1 MDFPVGTR
9 VVLCGLQK
17 APEQNGKRGD
27 VQSVGSERF
36 HVRLDDDGR
45 VLAVRASNL
54 ELEPRSVASLN
65 IKELKLI
72 LQKSNH
78 RVEELG
84 GMDKHDLQAAVAEF
98 STPERNAEI
107 LLAHKKE
114 QLQQSSP
121 TSTASMG
128 VSAEQIKKAT
138 EQMNSMDP
146 EQLRQQAAMLRNMPP
161 DVLRRQN
168 PMLRNMT
175 DEQIRQAA
183 VQFEMMA
190 SNPAMMKA
198 ATEQL
203 SGMSPEDLKRQ
214 GSTDNSGAANAAVS
228 SAIPAA
234 LAGDPAEM
242 LKNMDPET
250 IKQQVKMM
258 KSMPPSQLRLLN
270 PQFASMSD
278 DQIRQFTAQMDM
290 LASNPTMMKM
300 ATEQMKNLSP
310 DDIKALQEQRMPVGT
325 MGAEMDPIAFLSK
338 TSGKQVKE
346 MLQTAK
352 ANPDVLRAVAPTA
365 DQQQLQGWI
374 DRIGSM
380 DESTL
385 DRIISILTKLSYV
398 VRPIW
403 GAYQKANRAFAGHL
417 LKIIGLLPIVV
428 FLFQRYGRRITDKVI
443 ETGEVSTEEP
453 AMAFEDEF

>member
-1 MDFPVGTR
+1 
-9 VVLCGLQK
+9 
-17 APEQNGKRGD
+17 
-27 VQSVGSERF
+27 
-36 HVRLDDDGR
+36 
-45 VLAVRASNL
+45 
-54 ELEPRSVASLN
+54 
-65 IKELKLI
+65 
-72 LQKSNH
+72 
-78 RVEELG
+78 
-84 GMDKHDLQAAVAEF
+84 
-98 STPERNAEI
+98 
-107 LLAHKKE
+107 
-114 QLQQSSP
+114 
-121 TSTASMG
+121 
-128 VSAEQIKKAT
+128 
-138 EQMNSMDP
+138 
-146 EQLRQQAAMLRNMPP
+146 
-161 DVLRRQN
+161 
-168 PMLRNMT
+168 
-175 DEQIRQAA
+175 
-183 VQFEMMA
+183 
-190 SNPAMMKA
+190 
-198 ATEQL
+198 
-203 SGMSPEDLKRQ
+203 
-214 GSTDNSGAANAAVS
+214 
-228 SAIPAA
+228 
-234 LAGDPAEM
+234 
-242 LKNMDPET
+242 
-250 IKQQVKMM
+250 
-258 KSMPPSQLRLLN
+258 
-270 PQFASMSD
+270 
-278 DQIRQFTAQMDM
+278 MDM

-385 DRIISILTKLSYV
+385 DSYV